1 MKVVGLVANG
11 DFLDHLAKHRNI
23 GLTKTIDR
31 LLGITND
38 EKANGIKRLIRV
50 WAIAHEVGE
59 DFPLQSSG
67 VLEFINLDK
76 AIAFFQVCDD
86 GGRALEK
93 PENAPGDGIKVV
105 GVFLQA
111 EGFIFTAIDNTKMEA
126 LRSQVNLAML
136 NNEILI
142 NKNETNFRDFWT
154 YVYKNDVID
163 KNESSHIGD
172 ALCYGYR
179 YLYPSSGF
187 VGII

>member
-1 MKVVGLVANG
+1 MVANG

-38 EKANGIKRLIRV
+38 EQAIGIKRLIRV

-59 DFPLQSSG
+59 DFPLQSAG

-111 EGFIFTAIDNTKMEA
+111 EGFILLIDLCKDKHQIIA
-126 LRSQVNLAML
+126 SQQCLL
-136 NNEILI
+136 FQFEI
-142 NKNETNFRDFWT
+142 NP
-154 YVYKNDVID
+154 
-163 KNESSHIGD
+163 
-172 ALCYGYR
+172 LCSQR
-179 YLYPSSGF
+179 HSP
-187 VGII
+187 